1 MEHSID
7 LSACHFVQEVSP
19 SSTSKLL
26 KKIKKAFE
34 DADISDTV
42 DLDTLDSHLAGFD
55 FAADKE
61 EGEVDEDAPDADFS
75 QFDIAD
81 SIGKALALVKQ
92 VSLLLFWICN
102 LPT

>member
-7 LSACHFVQEVSP
+7 LAACHFVQEVSP

-34 DADISDTV
+34 GADISDTV
-42 DLDTLDSHLAGFD
+42 DLDELDSHFAGFD
-55 FAADKE
+55 FNAANEEE
-61 EGEVDEDAPDADFS
+61 EGGDEDVPDADFS

-92 VSLLLFWICN
+92 V
-102 LPT
+102 

>member
-7 LSACHFVQEVSP
+7 LAACHFVQEVSP
-19 SSTSKLL
+19 SLTSKLL

-34 DADISDTV
+34 GADIHDTV
-42 DLDTLDSHLAGFD
+42 DLDELDSHLAGFD
-55 FAADKE
+55 FAATEEE
-61 EGEVDEDAPDADFS
+61 EGGDEEVPDADFS

-92 VSLLLFWICN
+92 V
-102 LPT
+102 

>member
-7 LSACHFVQEVSP
+7 LAACHFVQEVSP

-34 DADISDTV
+34 GADISDTV
-42 DLDTLDSHLAGFD
+42 DLDELDSHLAGFD
-55 FAADKE
+55 FAANEEE
-61 EGEVDEDAPDADFS
+61 EGSDEDVPDVDFS
-75 QFDIAD
+75 QFDVVD

-92 VSLLLFWICN
+92 V
-102 LPT
+102 